1 MKLEIIKE
9 QEYAKEPW
17 YILKVNDK
25 TFDVSRQL
33 EKIEQLYEKV
43 KEDPSII
50 NTSIIIL
57 KSEEID
63 VNL

>member
-1 MKLEIIKE
+1 MKLEIRKE

-17 YILKVNDK
+17 YILMVNDK

-33 EKIEQLYEKV
+33 SKMEELYEKI

-50 NTSIIIL
+50 NPSIIIL

>member
-17 YILKVNDK
+17 YILKINDK

-33 EKIEQLYEKV
+33 EKIEQLYEKI
-43 KEDPSII
+43 KQ
-50 NTSIIIL
+50 L
-57 KSEEID
+57 
-63 VNL
+63 